1 MKVFRLRF
9 LFCVVVIAVAA
20 SAANKKT
27 SAELASINRKIA
39 HLEASG
45 QAAHPSPS
53 PTVLTEA
60 EINAY
65 LASDE
70 VQFPVGVDS
79 VHLTGSQ
86 GTISGAA
93 KVDFDQVRAGIHS
106 SNPLLSIFSGVHDV
120 NAEAHAY
127 GRAGQGYV
135 HIDSV
140 SLDGV
145 EVPNFVL
152 QLFVAKYIQPRN
164 PNIGIDSQF
173 RLPDRIDS
181 AVVGQHQVTLVQ
193 KYPRKSNRK
202 GR

>member
-1 MKVFRLRF
+1 MKSFRLRF
-9 LFCVVVIAVAA
+9 LSCLLMLALPPF
-20 SAANKKT
+20 AANNKT
-27 SAELASINRKIA
+27 SPDLASTNRKIA
-39 HLEASG
+39 RLEANG
-45 QAAHPSPS
+45 RTAHPNSAPM
-53 PTVLTEA
+53 VLVEA

-70 VQFPVGVDS
+70 VQFPAGVNS
-79 VHLTGSQ
+79 VHLTGSP
-86 GTISGAA
+86 GTISGTA
-93 KVDFDQVRAGIHS
+93 KVDFDQVKAGIHS

-120 NAEAHAY
+120 NADAHAY

-152 QLFVAKYIQPRN
+152 QLFVEKYIQPRN

-173 RLPDRIDS
+173 KLPDRIDS
-181 AVVGQHQVTLVQ
+181 AVVGEHQVTLIQ
-193 KYPRKSNRK
+193 K
-202 GR
+202 

>member
-1 MKVFRLRF
+1 MKIFSLRS
-9 LFCVVVIAVAA
+9 LSLILLVAVAA
-20 SAANKKT
+20 SAANSKA
-27 SAELASINRKIA
+27 SPELASINRKIA
-39 HLEASG
+39 HLEANG
-45 QAAHPSPS
+45 RAAHPTPT

-70 VQFPVGVDS
+70 VQFPAGVNS

-86 GTISGAA
+86 GTISGTA

-152 QLFVAKYIQPRN
+152 QLFVEKYIQPKN
-164 PNIGIDSQF
+164 PNIGIDSRF
-173 RLPDRIDS
+173 KLPDRIDS
-181 AVVGQHQVTLVQ
+181 AVVGQHQVTLIQ
-193 KYPRKSNRK
+193 K
-202 GR
+202 

>member
-1 MKVFRLRF
+1 VKIFSLRS
-9 LFCVVVIAVAA
+9 LSLILLVAVAA
-20 SAANKKT
+20 SAANSKA
-27 SAELASINRKIA
+27 SPELASINRKIA
-39 HLEASG
+39 HLEANG
-45 QAAHPSPS
+45 RAAHPTPT

-70 VQFPVGVDS
+70 VQFPAGVNS

-86 GTISGAA
+86 GTISGTA

-127 GRAGQGYV
+127 GRAGQGSV

-152 QLFVAKYIQPRN
+152 QLFVEKYIQPKN
-164 PNIGIDSQF
+164 PNIGIDSRF
-173 RLPDRIDS
+173 KLTDRIDS
-181 AVVGQHQVTLVQ
+181 AVVGQHQVTLIQ
-193 KYPRKSNRK
+193 K
-202 GR
+202 

>member
-1 MKVFRLRF
+1 MKIFSLRF
-9 LFCVVVIAVAA
+9 LSLTLLVAVAA
-20 SAANKKT
+20 SAANSKA
-27 SAELASINRKIA
+27 SPELASVNRKIA
-39 HLEASG
+39 HLEANG
-45 QAAHPSPS
+45 RAAHPTPT

-70 VQFPVGVDS
+70 VQFPAGVNS

-86 GTISGAA
+86 GTITGTA

-152 QLFVAKYIQPRN
+152 QLFVEKYIQPKN
-164 PNIGIDSQF
+164 PNIGIDSRF
-173 RLPDRIDS
+173 KLPDRIDS
-181 AVVGQHQVTLVQ
+181 AVVGQHQVTLIQ
-193 KYPRKSNRK
+193 K
-202 GR
+202 

>member
-1 MKVFRLRF
+1 MKIFSLRF
-9 LFCVVVIAVAA
+9 LLLILLAAVAA
-20 SAANKKT
+20 SAANSKA
-27 SAELASINRKIA
+27 SPELASINRKIA
-39 HLEASG
+39 HLEANG
-45 QAAHPSPS
+45 RAAHPAPA

-70 VQFPVGVDS
+70 VQFPAGVNS

-86 GTISGAA
+86 GTISGTA

-152 QLFVAKYIQPRN
+152 QLFVEKYIQPKN
-164 PNIGIDSQF
+164 PNIGIDSRF
-173 RLPDRIDS
+173 KLPDRIDS
-181 AVVGQHQVTLVQ
+181 AVIGQHQVTLLQ
-193 KYPRKSNRK
+193 K
-202 GR
+202 

>member
-1 MKVFRLRF
+1 MNGFRLR
-9 LFCVVVIAVAA
+9 LLSCLLLVGLAA
-20 SAANKKT
+20 FADANKT
-27 SAELASINRKIA
+27 SPDLASVNRKIA
-39 HLEASG
+39 RLEANG
-45 QAAHPSPS
+45 RTAHPNPA
-53 PTVLTEA
+53 PTILTET

-70 VQFPVGVDS
+70 VQFPAGVNS
-79 VHLTGSQ
+79 VHLTGVQ
-86 GTISGAA
+86 GTISGTA

-140 SLDGV
+140 SLDAV

-152 QLFVAKYIQPRN
+152 QLFVEKYIQPRN

-173 RLPDRIDS
+173 KLPDRIDS
-181 AVVGQHQVTLVQ
+181 AVVGQHQVTLIQ
-193 KYPRKSNRK
+193 K
-202 GR
+202 

>member
-1 MKVFRLRF
+1 VKVFRLRF
-9 LFCVVVIAVAA
+9 LFCVVVISVAA

-27 SAELASINRKIA
+27 SPELASVNRKIA
-39 HLEASG
+39 HLEANG
-45 QAAHPSPS
+45 RTARPNPA

-65 LASDE
+65 LASDQ
-70 VQFPVGVDS
+70 VQFPAGVNS

-86 GTISGAA
+86 GTISGTA

-106 SNPLLSIFSGVHDV
+106 SNPLLSIFSGVHNVDV
-120 NAEAHAY
+120 DAHAC
-127 GRAGQGYV
+127 GRGGEGYV
-135 HIDSV
+135 HVDSV

-152 QLFVAKYIQPRN
+152 QLFVEKYIQPRN
-164 PNIGIDSQF
+164 PNIGIDSRF
-173 RLPDRIDS
+173 KLPDRIDG

-193 KYPRKSNRK
+193 K
-202 GR
+202 

>member
-9 LFCVVVIAVAA
+9 LLCVVLVAIAA
-20 SAANKKT
+20 SAANNKT
-27 SAELASINRKIA
+27 SPDLASVNRKIA
-39 HLEASG
+39 HLEANG
-45 QAAHPSPS
+45 RATHPNPA
-53 PTVLTEA
+53 PTVLSEA

-70 VQFPVGVDS
+70 VQFPAGVKS

-86 GTISGAA
+86 GTISGTA

-127 GRAGQGYV
+127 GRGGQGYV
-135 HIDSV
+135 HVDSV
-140 SLDGV
+140 SLDGI

-152 QLFVAKYIQPRN
+152 ELFVEKYITPRN
-164 PNIGIDSQF
+164 PNIGIDSRF
-173 RLPDRIDS
+173 KLPDRIDS

-193 KYPRKSNRK
+193 K
-202 GR
+202 

>member
-1 MKVFRLRF
+1 VKVFRLRF
-9 LFCVVVIAVAA
+9 LLYVVILAAAA
-20 SAANKKT
+20 SAANNKT
-27 SAELASINRKIA
+27 SPELASVNRKIA
-39 HLEASG
+39 HLEANG
-45 QAAHPSPS
+45 RTPRPNPA
-53 PTVLTEA
+53 PTVLNEA

-70 VQFPVGVDS
+70 VQFPAGVNS

-86 GTISGAA
+86 GTISGTA

-152 QLFVAKYIQPRN
+152 QLFVEKYIQPRN

-173 RLPDRIDS
+173 KLPDRIDS
-181 AVVGQHQVTLVQ
+181 AVVGQHQVTLIQ
-193 KYPRKSNRK
+193 K
-202 GR
+202 

>member
-1 MKVFRLRF
+1 VKLFRLRF
-9 LFCVVVIAVAA
+9 LWCAVLVAVVA
-20 SAANKKT
+20 SAANKT
-27 SAELASINRKIA
+27 SPDLASINRKIA
-39 HLEASG
+39 HLEANG
-45 QAAHPSPS
+45 RAAHPSPA

-60 EINAY
+60 DINAY

-70 VQFPVGVDS
+70 VQFPAGVKS
-79 VHLTGSQ
+79 VHLTGAQ

-127 GRAGQGYV
+127 GRGGQGYV

-152 QLFVAKYIQPRN
+152 ELFVEKYITPRN

-173 RLPDRIDS
+173 KLPDRIDS

-193 KYPRKSNRK
+193 K
-202 GR
+202 

>member
-1 MKVFRLRF
+1 MKVFRLRS
-9 LFCVVVIAVAA
+9 LLCVVIVAVAA
-20 SAANKKT
+20 FAANSKI
-27 SAELASINRKIA
+27 SPQLASVNRKIA
-39 HLEASG
+39 HLEANG
-45 QAAHPSPS
+45 RAAHPNPA
-53 PTVLTEA
+53 PTMLTEA

-65 LASDE
+65 LASDQ
-70 VQFPVGVDS
+70 VQFPAGVKS

-86 GTISGAA
+86 GTISGTA

-127 GRAGQGYV
+127 GRGGQGYV

-152 QLFVAKYIQPRN
+152 ELFVEKYITPRN
-164 PNIGIDSQF
+164 PNIGIDSRF
-173 RLPDRIDS
+173 KLPDRIDS

-193 KYPRKSNRK
+193 K
-202 GR
+202 